1 MYYTFSIIFRKMKRD
16 DRTSYT
22 SSSSSSSSSSSL
34 VGGRGKIQ
42 FCCVMVGHIPQP
54 HLEVNELR
62 FSELEIRT
70 PPVFCT
76 PDELSCTP
84 PRPLRSIL
92 RLICWAIVT
101 KAFYRWK
108 RYTYKMINHLLR
120 IYICIHMFMKSFA

>member
-1 MYYTFSIIFRKMKRD
+1 MYYTFSIILRKMKREN
-16 DRTSYT
+16 RTSYT
-22 SSSSSSSSSSSL
+22 SSSSSSYSL

-42 FCCVMVGHIPQP
+42 LCCVMVGHIPQP
-54 HLEVNELR
+54 HLEVNEFR

-84 PRPLRSIL
+84 LRPLRSIL

-101 KAFYRWK
+101 KAFYR
-108 RYTYKMINHLLR
+108 
-120 IYICIHMFMKSFA
+120 